1 MANLKQAAAKK
12 MKMAERAQHQ
22 LGLHF
27 PDVPD
32 YALWRRKSNDGYTTL
47 PRTLPIVMQIL
58 DQQTKGQPAGH
69 TLFCLWA
76 RSPDHP
82 LVTIENPSTFAAEA
96 GFKGQRAVDSWR
108 RRMKSLQSLGMI
120 LTKPG
125 ASGDLHHVL
134 LLNPNI
140 AVEVLKMRSLV
151 QQGVYGRFVDRLMDV
166 GGWGEIEGYRAL
178 LAQQAAATQAQASGT
193 SPAPVV
199 AMPTALSVALPPQP
213 TGLPSQTFGLAP
225 GAPLPAMP
233 YSIPLPATQTPF
245 PPGPTALPNE
255 TTQ

>member
-32 YALWRRKSNDGYTTL
+32 HALWRRKSNDGYTTL

-140 AVEVLKMRSLV
+140 AVEVLKMRNLL
-151 QQGVYGRFVDRLMDV
+151 QQGIYSRFVDRLMDV
-166 GGWGEIEGYRAL
+166 GGWGEIEGYRAV
-178 LAQQAAATQAQASGT
+178 LAQQAAAAQAQAAGT
-193 SPAPVV
+193 PPPQVV
-199 AMPTALSVALPPQP
+199 AAPTTPSLPLPPLPTA
-213 TGLPSQTFGLAP
+213 LPSQTFGVAP
-225 GAPLPAMP
+225 GMPVPAMP
-233 YSIPLPATQTPF
+233 SSISLPPVQMPHTS
-245 PPGPTALPNE
+245 GPTSLPNE